1 MSNSKNKA
9 LTIDQRIKKD
19 LNELNTIGE
28 IQDAIKLDGL
38 VKAKPAA
45 SGSAYWWS
53 SEGVIWALQ

>member
-28 IQDAIKLDGL
+28 IQDAI
-38 VKAKPAA
+38 
-45 SGSAYWWS
+45 
-53 SEGVIWALQ
+53 